1 MLKYYEICSLT
12 IKKVFYMRTTLFVLG
27 LPGSGKSTI
36 SRYIVNY
43 IRRKHTNQVAKHI
56 NDYDILFKEFEE
68 EIVHI
73 KFRPTRKYKGFI
85 VKNPD
90 VYNEALIAVENIVSS
105 DSASE
110 EFAVVEFVRKSYAE
124 AFKFFSR
131 SFVVNNSYFLFLDT
145 DVATCKR
152 RIRAR
157 ASDPKSNDDH
167 YVPSLVFRLFDVRR
181 NKFYVKTGLKADFG
195 IDDSR
200 ITVIQNKGKL
210 QDILLEIEEYVD
222 FMLDR
227 GGITPLLLV
236 GQRKDNK

>member
-1 MLKYYEICSLT
+1 
-12 IKKVFYMRTTLFVLG
+12 MRTTLFVLG

-43 IRRKHTNQVAKHI
+43 VKRKHINRVAKHI

-68 EIVHI
+68 DISH
-73 KFRPTRKYKGFI
+73 KRFRPTRRYSGFI
-85 VKNPD
+85 VKD
-90 VYNEALIAVENIVSS
+90 RTAYDEALKEVEKIANLASIS
-105 DSASE
+105 DGLT
-110 EFAVVEFVRKSYAE
+110 VVEFVRKSYAE
-124 AFKFFSR
+124 AFKFFNR
-131 SFVVNNSYFLFLDT
+131 SFVVNSTYFLFLDT

-157 ASDPKSNDDH
+157 AGDPKSNDDH

-200 ITVIQNKGKL
+200 ITIIQNKGEL
-210 QDILLEIEEYVD
+210 QSILLEVEEYVD
-222 FMLDR
+222 FILEHE
-227 GGITPLLLV
+227 GITPLSLV
-236 GQRKDNK
+236 GQRKVNK